1 MTSEQYVIQCAKDL
15 AHAVSHHREMEHL
28 MFDCPKDA
36 IDIALEK
43 LQEALEIHHKK
54 K

>member
-15 AHAVSHHREMEHL
+15 ARAVSHHREMEHL

-43 LQEALEIHHKK
+43 FEEALEIHKQNK
-54 K
+54 